1 MKNNE
6 ILNEANEA
14 LQRTLLMMNYD
25 MKKTLTENVDVI
37 SEQNVNCGSNP
48 IGEDEMEEIVD
59 NLWQTLQNM
68 QALFVRSFSSTGSQG
83 LSNAK
88 EIFNTVN
95 DASKRT
101 VKDDLTGKCVPGI
114 VGLKEAY
121 AERAKKGGL
130 LFSTTG
136 NLADEIT
143 SASKDSVFQD
153 SQGKKG
159 LKYMNAAIQVLNTG
173 KPYSVDSSDTST
185 STSTSTG
192 VFDELKKIVG
202 GENSNVNNIPSWRV
216 EYPNSIIQFAN
227 TGRLFQYTADGKTLT
242 KKGNWKVENGKLIKI
257 YDGSKQKE
265 VITKSSNKKS
275 VPSITDK
282 KILDTLNFEYKF
294 PGDNTYVY
302 DFVPNG
308 TMTEQTN
315 KGGTWYAKNVKTGKV
330 FNISKNFP
338 QTEKKLNTE
347 FPSAAN
353 PIDKSPKD
361 LNTTGGEKT
370 TKDDVSQIKSKGL
383 EVQPVGTDLSKAS
396 KITLPSKTKSTTPT
410 TSSTTQ
416 DMSNLDTFG
425 PATPVKESLKKSLKK
440 NLMEVK
446 ENKENIMVE
455 TNIVEK
461 RFKFIVEGKTFETE
475 NDQDFLIESVI
486 SEIGYLKAQG
496 YTPKA
501 INEGLFSMLGSLL
514 GGAAT
519 SAPAVFGEYIA
530 SWLTKQLGIP
540 QNSYMN
546 GVIVSLVG
554 NLNIADYDRFFSDCR
569 FASNKIADSLIEGY
583 LLQLQNEKNANS
595 GASGFIV
602 SALRNSVVDYFAED
616 KNSLIQILEDKIGEF
631 ICPKLSKLSS
641 VIGDKADDIKAK
653 AVA

>member
-25 MKKTLTENVDVI
+25 MKKTLTENVEVI
-37 SEQNVNCGSNP
+37 SEQENVGGNP
-48 IGEDEMEEIVD
+48 EDQQIAIKFRNAVMDPGTDESAIEDSLSMIKDKAQFDRVNSLIPKYTTYKNIQDALNGEFETDNLDDVLKLKDVLSKKGINLTYKTYVDRQSGDLRYKYKSISLSGPTSDTGKSSSTLSSSLDNLKKLTNGED
-59 NLWQTLQNM
+59 
-68 QALFVRSFSSTGSQG
+68 
-83 LSNAK
+83 SNINK
-88 EIFNTVN
+88 
-95 DASKRT
+95 
-101 VKDDLTGKCVPGI
+101 
-114 VGLKEAY
+114 
-121 AERAKKGGL
+121 
-130 LFSTTG
+130 
-136 NLADEIT
+136 
-143 SASKDSVFQD
+143 
-153 SQGKKG
+153 
-159 LKYMNAAIQVLNTG
+159 
-173 KPYSVDSSDTST
+173 
-185 STSTSTG
+185 
-192 VFDELKKIVG
+192 
-202 GENSNVNNIPSWRV
+202 IPSLKV
-216 EYPNSIIQFAN
+216 KYPNSIIQYAN
-227 TGRLFQYTADGKTLT
+227 NGRYFQYGVDGKSLT
-242 KKGNWKVENGKLIKI
+242 QKGSWKIENNKIVKVQDGTGK
-257 YDGSKQKE
+257 KE
-265 VITKSSNKKS
+265 VVSQQNKTS
-275 VPSITDK
+275 IPAITDK
-282 KILDTLNFEYKF
+282 NLLSTLNFEYKF

-302 DFVPNG
+302 DFVPSG

-315 KGGTWYAKNVKTGKV
+315 KGGTWYAKNLKTGKV
-330 FNISKNFP
+330 FNISQYYPK
-338 QTEKKLNTE
+338 TEKKLNTE

-361 LNTTGGEKT
+361 LNTTSGEKT

-383 EVQPVGTDLSKAS
+383 EIQPVGTDLSKAS
-396 KITLPSKTKSTTPT
+396 KITLPSKTKSTST
-410 TSSTTQ
+410 TTQ
-416 DMSNLDTFG
+416 DMSDLDTFG

-475 NDQDFLIESVI
+475 KDQDFLIESVI

-583 LLQLQNEKNANS
+583 LLQLQNEKSANS

-641 VIGDKADDIKAK
+641 VIGDKAEDIKAK

>member
-6 ILNEANEA
+6 ILEEGKEA
-14 LQRTLLMMNYD
+14 LQRTLLMMKYD
-25 MKKTLTENVDVI
+25 MKKTLTENVEVINEQGNEDQEIANLLYSGAHGSPGTKEKNLIDGFSKIKNANQYQSVEKLYAAYGREKTLQDMLRSELGNDDLDVI
-37 SEQNVNCGSNP
+37 EKIKKSLDSVGISVNYKPGQGINQNVFDYN
-48 IGEDEMEEIVD
+48 
-59 NLWQTLQNM
+59 TLTISTNGN
-68 QALFVRSFSSTGSQG
+68 VNKKSST
-83 LSNAK
+83 
-88 EIFNTVN
+88 
-95 DASKRT
+95 
-101 VKDDLTGKCVPGI
+101 
-114 VGLKEAY
+114 
-121 AERAKKGGL
+121 
-130 LFSTTG
+130 
-136 NLADEIT
+136 T
-143 SASKDSVFQD
+143 S
-153 SQGKKG
+153 
-159 LKYMNAAIQVLNTG
+159 
-173 KPYSVDSSDTST
+173 SSLED
-185 STSTSTG
+185 
-192 VFDELKKIVG
+192 LKKIVK
-202 GENSNVNNIPSWRV
+202 GEDSNVNKLPSFKV
-216 EYPNSIIQFAN
+216 KYPNSIINFAN
-227 TGRLFQYTADGKTLT
+227 NGRFYQYSSDGKSLS
-242 KKGNWKVENGKLIKI
+242 KKGTWKIENGKIIKT
-257 YDGSKQKE
+257 YD
-265 VITKSSNKKS
+265 TSSPKKS
-275 VPSITDK
+275 VPAITDK
-282 KILDTLNFEYKF
+282 NLLSTLNFEYKF

-302 DFVPNG
+302 DFIPSG

-315 KGGTWYAKNVKTGKV
+315 KGGTWYAKNLKTGKV
-330 FNISKNFP
+330 FNISQHYP

-353 PIDKSPKD
+353 PIDKSPKELSTEPVEPALPEPPPAPD
-361 LNTTGGEKT
+361 LNAAA
-370 TKDDVSQIKSKGL
+370 GL
-383 EVQPVGTDLSKAS
+383 EPPKLQ
-396 KITLPSKTKSTTPT
+396 
-410 TSSTTQ
+410 
-416 DMSNLDTFG
+416 
-425 PATPVKESLKKSLKK
+425 KESLKNSLKK

-475 NDQDFLIESVI
+475 KDQDFLIESVI
-486 SEIGYLKAQG
+486 SEIGYLRAQG

-530 SWLTKQLGIP
+530 GWLTKQLGIP

-583 LLQLQNEKNANS
+583 LVQLQNEKSVNS

-641 VIGDKADDIKAK
+641 VIGDKAEDIKAK

>member
-1 MKNNE
+1 MKKDE

-14 LQRTLLMMNYD
+14 LKRTLLMMNYD
-25 MKKTLTENVDVI
+25 MKKTLTENVEVVSEQENVGGNPEDLKIAIKLRKATTDVLGTDESAIADALNLIKDKAQYDRVNALMPKYTRYKNIQDALNNEFETDNLEEVVNLKDVLSKKGINLTYKTYVDMGSGDTRYKYKSIVI
-37 SEQNVNCGSNP
+37 SGGNVTPDTNKTSSTTSSSIDNLKKLTS
-48 IGEDEMEEIVD
+48 GED
-59 NLWQTLQNM
+59 
-68 QALFVRSFSSTGSQG
+68 
-83 LSNAK
+83 
-88 EIFNTVN
+88 
-95 DASKRT
+95 
-101 VKDDLTGKCVPGI
+101 
-114 VGLKEAY
+114 
-121 AERAKKGGL
+121 
-130 LFSTTG
+130 
-136 NLADEIT
+136 
-143 SASKDSVFQD
+143 
-153 SQGKKG
+153 
-159 LKYMNAAIQVLNTG
+159 
-173 KPYSVDSSDTST
+173 
-185 STSTSTG
+185 
-192 VFDELKKIVG
+192 
-202 GENSNVNNIPSWRV
+202 SNVNKIPSLKV
-216 EYPNSIIQFAN
+216 KYPNSIIQYAN
-227 TGRLFQYTADGKTLT
+227 NGRYFQYGVDGKTLT
-242 KKGNWKVENGKLIKI
+242 QKGSWKIENNKIVKVQDGTGK
-257 YDGSKQKE
+257 KE
-265 VITKSSNKKS
+265 VVSQQNKTS
-275 VPSITDK
+275 IPAITDK
-282 KILDTLNFEYKF
+282 NLLSTLNFEYKF

-302 DFVPNG
+302 DFVPSG

-315 KGGTWYAKNVKTGKV
+315 KGGTWYAKNIKTGKV
-330 FNISKNFP
+330 FNISQYYPK
-338 QTEKKLNTE
+338 TEKKLNTE

-361 LNTTGGEKT
+361 LNTT
-370 TKDDVSQIKSKGL
+370 
-383 EVQPVGTDLSKAS
+383 QPVTGVEDIQGKKLEAS
-396 KITLPSKTKSTTPT
+396 PVATPNMEPKNISISQNTQTTPKKKGIL
-410 TSSTTQ
+410 
-416 DMSNLDTFG
+416 NRIF
-425 PATPVKESLKKSLKK
+425 KEGDIKNSLKK

-530 SWLTKQLGIP
+530 GWLTKQLGIP

-583 LLQLQNEKNANS
+583 LVQLQNEKSVNS

-641 VIGDKADDIKAK
+641 VIGDKAEDIKAK

>member
-6 ILNEANEA
+6 ILEEGKEA
-14 LQRTLLMMNYD
+14 LQRTLLMMKYD
-25 MKKTLTENVDVI
+25 MKKTLTENVEVINEQGNEDQEIANLLYSGAHGSPGTKEKNLIDGFSKIKNANQYQSVEKLYAAYGREKTLQDMLRSELGNDDLDVI
-37 SEQNVNCGSNP
+37 EKIKKSLDSVGVSVNYKPGQGINQNVFDYN
-48 IGEDEMEEIVD
+48 
-59 NLWQTLQNM
+59 TL
-68 QALFVRSFSSTGSQG
+68 T
-83 LSNAK
+83 
-88 EIFNTVN
+88 I
-95 DASKRT
+95 
-101 VKDDLTGKCVPGI
+101 
-114 VGLKEAY
+114 
-121 AERAKKGGL
+121 
-130 LFSTTG
+130 STTG
-136 NLADEIT
+136 NVNKKSSTT
-143 SASKDSVFQD
+143 S
-153 SQGKKG
+153 
-159 LKYMNAAIQVLNTG
+159 
-173 KPYSVDSSDTST
+173 SSLD
-185 STSTSTG
+185 
-192 VFDELKKIVG
+192 DLKKIVK
-202 GENSNVNNIPSWRV
+202 GEDSNVNKLPSFKV
-216 EYPNSIIQFAN
+216 KYPNSIIHFAN
-227 TGRLFQYTADGKTLT
+227 NGRFYQYSSDGKSLS
-242 KKGNWKVENGKLIKI
+242 KKGTWKIENGKIIKT
-257 YDGSKQKE
+257 YD
-265 VITKSSNKKS
+265 TSSPKKS
-275 VPSITDK
+275 VPAITDK
-282 KILDTLNFEYKF
+282 NLLSTLNFEYKF

-302 DFVPNG
+302 DFIPSG

-315 KGGTWYAKNVKTGKV
+315 KGGTWYAKNLKTGKV
-330 FNISKNFP
+330 FNISQHYP

-353 PIDKSPKD
+353 PIDKSPKELSTEPVEPALPEPPPAPD
-361 LNTTGGEKT
+361 LNAAA
-370 TKDDVSQIKSKGL
+370 GL
-383 EVQPVGTDLSKAS
+383 EPPKLQ
-396 KITLPSKTKSTTPT
+396 
-410 TSSTTQ
+410 
-416 DMSNLDTFG
+416 
-425 PATPVKESLKKSLKK
+425 KESLKNSLKK

-475 NDQDFLIESVI
+475 KDQDFLIESVI
-486 SEIGYLKAQG
+486 SEIGYLRAQG

-530 SWLTKQLGIP
+530 GWLTKQLGIP

-583 LLQLQNEKNANS
+583 LVQLQNEKSVNS

-641 VIGDKADDIKAK
+641 VIGDKAEDIKAK